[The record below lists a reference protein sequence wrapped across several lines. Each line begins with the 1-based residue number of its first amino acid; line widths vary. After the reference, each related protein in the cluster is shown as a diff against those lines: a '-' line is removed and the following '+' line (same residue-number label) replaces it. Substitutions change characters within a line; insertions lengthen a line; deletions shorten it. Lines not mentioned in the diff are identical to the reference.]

1 MPSRGPERH
10 RSQRWIEPHELERH
24 WDELGREQEDY
35 PVSLRNIVGAR
46 MSEIADGWVQFELYE
61 LVDGRRV
68 VCEIR
73 VYPTPPG
80 EFATSGVYTKLF
92 MIGERSPEDVI
103 PHGGVTAR
111 LMQKTRIG
119 HLHADEV
126 VVDYR
131 RSLQKWFGDEAVE
144 RFDAVIGQPPRRTG
158 GPALPDSYY
167 ADIAVQYEKLG
178 ETGNKQPV
186 KYLAEVRGVSI
197 AKIRAD
203 IHRARK
209 KGFLGPAVKWGT
221 PGGIA
226 TEKAHQLVEANAQK
240 GAK

>member
-1 MPSRGPERH
+1 MPSRGPDRN

-24 WDELGREQEDY
+24 WYELGREQEDY

-111 LMQKTRIG
+111 LMQKTKIG
-119 HLHADEV
+119 YVHAEPV

-131 RSLQKWFGDEAVE
+131 ETIRRWHGDEAAE
-144 RFDAVIGQPPRRTG
+144 RFDATLGEAPRRRG
-158 GPALPDSYY
+158 GPALPDIYY
-167 ADIAVQYEKLG
+167 ADIAVQYEMCGKSGSRSPIKDL
-178 ETGNKQPV
+178 TKAR
-186 KYLAEVRGVSI
+186 KVSDS
-197 AKIRAD
+197 KIRSD
-203 IHRARK
+203 INRARE
-209 KGFLGPAVKWGT
+209 KGFLEPATKWGT
-221 PGGIA
+221 PGGNA
-226 TEKAHQLVEANAQK
+226 TEKAHRLVKAHAEK
-240 GAK
+240 GTK